1 MFKHKKLT
9 FELKCFDWISN
20 IIRYTKLFFIVERFK
35 NLSVIVGYKINKLLN
50 YLLP

>member
-9 FELKCFDWISN
+9 FELKCFDWI
-20 IIRYTKLFFIVERFK
+20 IKYTKLFFIVERFK